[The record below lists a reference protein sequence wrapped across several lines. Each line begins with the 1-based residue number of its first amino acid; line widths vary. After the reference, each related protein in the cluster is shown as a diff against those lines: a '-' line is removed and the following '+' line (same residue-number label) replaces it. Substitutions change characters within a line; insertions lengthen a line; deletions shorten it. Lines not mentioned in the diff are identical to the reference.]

1 MTLTLC
7 TPYLHIQDRKK
18 MDYSDITPSR
28 ELVPQDEQLSVSAGP
43 AFEYID
49 EVGIEIVDHEE
60 DGKVPLFKPAKPR

>member
-1 MTLTLC
+1 
-7 TPYLHIQDRKK
+7 

-60 DGKVPLFKPAKPR
+60 D